1 MSCKKFSFNSI
12 ANVISIVS
20 GVSLAGIIGVGS
32 YVYVNKDAI
41 IEDIKQQAIE
51 SVMGGLSPAGGF
63 GGDLPLGTPDL
74 APPVTA
80 KDIEAIIAKAGPTQ
94 TIRVEQAPLKITTDD
109 KPYKL

>member
-41 IEDIKQQAIE
+41 IEDVKEQAIE
-51 SVMGGLSPAGGF
+51 AVLGGGF
-63 GGDLPLGTPDL
+63 GGGLPDAGSLGGSALPIGTPDL
-74 APPVTA
+74 APAPA
-80 KDIEAIIAKAGPTQ
+80 D
-94 TIRVEQAPLKITTDD
+94 QAAAPAAVDPSGGFGIGQ
-109 KPYKL
+109 